1 MLIQKRYRKFIENLE
16 GDNNAT
22 VFFIIKDVRETI
34 LTFSQ
39 EIVKVLQNRP
49 ENLYG
54 INTK

>member
-22 VFFIIKDVRETI
+22 MFFIIKDVRETI
-34 LTFSQ
+34 LAFSQ
-39 EIVKVLQNRP
+39 EIVKVLQNRS